1 MRRLFTAA
9 LGTAFVAVPLL
20 AQRPASGSTA
30 ASTVA
35 VPAPAGTLQVPAAA
49 PDSTAVARMAPRES
63 QFAYRAKLRTQLFL
77 LHAFGDDQQI
87 PAADRF
93 QRGSRAIAAGTTVA
107 GPIGIAEGDLDVFGH
122 VNGDV
127 VVLGGDVV
135 VHPGGEITG
144 DAMAVDGHVRV
155 VGGRVTGDTR
165 SMNGFAAHMGA
176 SAATP
181 PMTTVDAV
189 KLVIGWFAV
198 LFIIGVGVMV
208 FAETNL
214 DGVVVALER
223 GFGRAFWLGLLGQV
237 ALLPVL
243 LLLCVGLTLTIIGVL
258 LIPFAIVAYVI
269 AVIGGVTL
277 GFLAVARLTGGAIV
291 RSRAATPR
299 ALTLGALFAGLLIY
313 LALWMVAALFTW
325 NPLAGS
331 VLRGVAIAV
340 SWVAATLGF
349 GAAIASRAGTQRP
362 GAARPAPRPADDL
375 AWMTPTPVTG
385 VAAARRPVVPAPER
399 H

>member
-1 MRRLFTAA
+1 MRRLLTAA
-9 LGTAFVAVPLL
+9 LGTAFAAVPLL
-20 AQRPASGSTA
+20 AQRPASGTSA
-30 ASTVA
+30 AA
-35 VPAPAGTLQVPAAA
+35 ALPAPP
-49 PDSTAVARMAPRES
+49 PRAVAGPALDSATAPGVAAGES

-77 LHAFGDDQQI
+77 LHAFGEDQDI
-87 PAADRF
+87 PPAHRF
-93 QRGSRAIAAGTTVA
+93 LRGARTIAAGVTVA
-107 GPIGIAEGDLDVFGH
+107 GPVGVAEGDLDVFGR
-122 VNGDV
+122 VDGDV
-127 VVLGGDVV
+127 VVLGGDVLI
-135 VHPGGEITG
+135 HQGGEIAG

-155 VGGRVTGDTR
+155 EGGRVTGDTR
-165 SMNGFAAHMGA
+165 SMNGFAARMGT
-176 SAATP
+176 SPAAP

-198 LFIIGVGVMV
+198 LFIIGVGVLV

-243 LLLCVGLTLTIIGVL
+243 LLLIVGLALTIIGAL

-269 AVIGGVTL
+269 AVTGGVTL
-277 GFLAVARLTGGAIV
+277 GFLAVARLTGGAVV
-291 RSRAATPR
+291 RPRAATPR

-325 NPLAGS
+325 NPVAGS
-331 VLRGVAIAV
+331 VLRGIAIAV

-385 VAAARRPVVPAPER
+385 VAAARRPVVSAAER
-399 H
+399 R

>member
-1 MRRLFTAA
+1 MRRLLTAA
-9 LGTAFVAVPLL
+9 LGTALVAVPVF
-20 AQRPASGSTA
+20 AQRPASGSS
-30 ASTVA
+30 AS
-35 VPAPAGTLQVPAAA
+35 AA
-49 PDSTAVARMAPRES
+49 PVPSALADTIATTRSATGES

-77 LHAFGDDQQI
+77 LHAFGEDQETP
-87 PAADRF
+87 PAERF
-93 QRGSRAIAAGTTVA
+93 LRGSRSIPAGATVA
-107 GPIGIAEGDLDVFGH
+107 GPLGIAEGDLDVFGH

-127 VVLGGDVV
+127 VVLGGNVI
-135 VHPGGEITG
+135 VHAGGEITG

-176 SAATP
+176 TPAAP
-181 PMTTVDAV
+181 PMTTLDAV

-214 DGVVVALER
+214 EGVVVALER

-243 LLLCVGLTLTIIGVL
+243 LLLIVGLALTIIGVL
-258 LIPFAIVAYVI
+258 LVPFAIVAYVI

-291 RSRAATPR
+291 RPRAATPR
-299 ALTLGALFAGLLIY
+299 ALMLGALFAGLLIY
-313 LALWMVAALFTW
+313 LALWMIAAVFTW
-325 NPLAGS
+325 SPVAGS
-331 VLRGVAIAV
+331 VLRGIAIAV

-385 VAAARRPVVPAPER
+385 VAAARRPAVSAPER